1 MGLLSMI
8 AAAFGFGK
16 KEARILVI
24 GLDNSGKTTIIN
36 YLKAKKGAPANISYE
51 VTPTVGFQVE
61 EFASNNIKFTVY
73 DMSGQGRYRSLWEQY
88 YEDAQAIIYVL
99 DSTDKL
105 RMCVAKEELWTL
117 LGNEMIKSKNIPVLF
132 FANKIDIP
140 GSLTPDQCMD
150 ELDLYKIREKPWHII
165 SSNGLSGTGIQ
176 EGIKWLCDQVG
187 KSNRK

>member
-8 AAAFGFGK
+8 AAAFGFSK

-36 YLKAKKGAPANISYE
+36 YLKAKKGSIPTSYE

-150 ELDLYKIREKPWHII
+150 ELDLYKIRDKPWHII

>member
-1 MGLLSMI
+1 
-8 AAAFGFGK
+8 
-16 KEARILVI
+16 
-24 GLDNSGKTTIIN
+24 
-36 YLKAKKGAPANISYE
+36 
-51 VTPTVGFQVE
+51 
-61 EFASNNIKFTVY
+61 
-73 DMSGQGRYRSLWEQY
+73 
-88 YEDAQAIIYVL
+88 
-99 DSTDKL
+99 
-105 RMCVAKEELWTL
+105 
-117 LGNEMIKSKNIPVLF
+117 MIKSKNIPVLF